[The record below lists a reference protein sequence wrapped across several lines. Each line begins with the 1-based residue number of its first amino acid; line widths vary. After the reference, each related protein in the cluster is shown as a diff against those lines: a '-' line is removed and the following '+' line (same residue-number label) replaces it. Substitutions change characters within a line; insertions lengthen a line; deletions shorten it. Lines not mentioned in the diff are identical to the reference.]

1 MHPLNLTRF
10 APAEGSAMADHSGSL
25 ARFRLPLHGARN
37 PGAEPNATTPGSF
50 ALAPDVG
57 GPRMFASPDTPGMP
71 APSEQTAW
79 DFLPEGWSA
88 AFLDASMHGA
98 SVPSSL
104 NTSGSNLPWKGR
116 VASGNPHVPDAEVAP
131 THDGTKG
138 TAACSCC
145 MNEAVKRVEFNTAR
159 GERRRVTYPK
169 GFVPVTQL
177 EFARLGIVTP
187 QMQRVAAREPH
198 FETLYPGRGAEA
210 VRDEVAAGRLVIPA
224 NVNHLKH
231 SLDPMAIGRASRTKV
246 NANMGASPVSS
257 GTHEEV
263 EKLKWAEKW
272 GADTVMDLSTG
283 GNLDECRDAIIRNST
298 VPIGTVPIY
307 SMIIGKKID
316 DLDWPTI
323 EASLHHQARQGVDYF
338 TIHAGVRR
346 GHIKFVKNRLIG
358 IVSRGGS
365 LLAKWMLVPVA
376 QGGVPRENIMYERW
390 EDICDILRQY
400 DVTFSIGD
408 GLRPGGL
415 ADATDA
421 AQIAELE
428 TLGELTERAWRK
440 GVQVMIEGPGHVPFD
455 QIEWNAKVQR
465 TLCHGAP
472 FYVLGPLVTDMFP
485 GYDHI
490 TSCIGATAMAYH
502 GAAMLCYV
510 TPKEHLGLPKKD
522 DVKQGC
528 IAYKIAAHAADIALG
543 IPGTRD
549 RDDELTKARAALN
562 WEKHFELSFDPDTA
576 RAYHDEDLDVDTD
589 FCAMCGHDW
598 CSVRI
603 SKEIQEFA
611 SGKAEGFER
620 IGAGGKVGAA
630 VKSAALTPEQQEI
643 LAKRGVLS
651 PDEIHRLAAKTKK
664 AMEGKALEKK
674 ASGTGHQASAE
685 GPDAEAKLSCHSDY
699 VDPDAAKRLQA
710 EKAGREVLVTLD
722 VRPALG
728 IGKEEGRVV

>member
-1 MHPLNLTRF
+1 MPATPHRF
-10 APAEGSAMADHSGSL
+10 AA
-25 ARFRLPLHGARN
+25 PLHGALN
-37 PGAEPNATTPGSF
+37 PGGTQHVTTPGSF

-57 GPRMFASPDTPGMP
+57 GPLMFASPDTPGMP
-71 APSEQTAW
+71 PPSGKTAW
-79 DFLPEGWSA
+79 DFLPDGWLTEGSSTPLPPPVASSPCGACHHA
-88 AFLDASMHGA
+88 AFVS
-98 SVPSSL
+98 
-104 NTSGSNLPWKGR
+104 
-116 VASGNPHVPDAEVAP
+116 
-131 THDGTKG
+131 
-138 TAACSCC
+138 
-145 MNEAVKRVEFNTAR
+145 AR
-159 GERRRVTYPK
+159 GEHRVVSFPA
-169 GFVPVTQL
+169 GFTPITQL
-177 EFARLGIVTP
+177 EHARLGSITP
-187 QMQRVAAREPH
+187 QMRRVAEREPH
-198 FETLYPGRGAEA
+198 FEALFPGRAAEA
-210 VRDEVAAGRLVIPA
+210 VRDEVAAGRMVIPA

-231 SLDPMAIGRASRTKV
+231 RLDPMCIGRASRTKV

-257 GTHEEV
+257 GTDEEV

-283 GNLDECRDAIIRNST
+283 GDLDACREAIIRNST

-307 SMIIGKKID
+307 SMIIGKKIE
-316 DLDWPTI
+316 DLDWATI
-323 EASLHHQARQGVDYF
+323 EASLHHQAAQGVDYF

-346 GHIKFVKNRLIG
+346 AHLKHVKNRLIG

-365 LLAKWMLVPVA
+365 LLAKWMLVH
-376 QGGVPRENIMYERW
+376 GRENIMYDRW
-390 EDICDILRQY
+390 DDICRILRQY

-428 TLGELTERAWRK
+428 TLGELTERAWRH

-528 IAYKIAAHAADIALG
+528 IAYKIAAHAADVALG

-620 IGAGGKVGAA
+620 VGANGRAGAA
-630 VKSAALTPEQQEI
+630 VKSAALTPDQQEI

-651 PDEIHRLAAKTKK
+651 PDEIHKLASKTKK
-664 AMEGKALEKK
+664 ALGAGQRESGKE
-674 ASGTGHQASAE
+674 
-685 GPDAEAKLSCHSDY
+685 DKLSCHSDY
-699 VDPDAAKRLQA
+699 VDPQTAARLHK
-710 EKAGREVLVTLD
+710 EKVGSTLVQID

-728 IGKEEGRVV
+728 IGKEDRVV